1 VRQCRF
7 LPKSAGNKN
16 YERKDDVKRYLILKL
31 LAINLVVI
39 GFVMVLVW
47 IAIDTLAAGY
57 FVTLMEKYNIS
68 PKPAHAMFVDAIHRY
83 LLWAS
88 LAAVI
93 LAVILSYLMMR
104 RVLAP
109 LTQMNAITREIAAGN
124 FALSVP
130 VTTED
135 EVGQLARAF
144 NRMSESLEKIEN
156 LRRNLMIDVAHELRT
171 PLTNIRGYLEAL
183 TDGVLP
189 PSSKTF
195 SMLQNETLRIVQL
208 VEDVLQLAKADAAHD
223 DLTLESVDVGEMICE
238 IGHAYGHAF
247 SERGIHVHMDIPS
260 ESVMVS
266 ADRKRLGRVFR
277 NLTDN
282 AARYTPR
289 EGDVAIRVEPGPET
303 IRICY
308 GNPAEG
314 LTAKDLPHIFE
325 RFYRGEK
332 SRSRQHGGAGIG
344 LAIVKELIEA
354 HKGTV
359 DAEVQ
364 GGSLKICIELPRISH
379 QKRRR
384 RAL

>member
-1 VRQCRF
+1 M
-7 LPKSAGNKN
+7 
-16 YERKDDVKRYLILKL
+16 KRYLILKL

-39 GFVMVLVW
+39 GFVMILAWV
-47 IAIDTLAAGY
+47 AIDTLAAGY

-83 LLWAS
+83 LLWVS

-93 LAVILSYLMMR
+93 LSVILSYLMMR

-124 FALSVP
+124 FALRVP
-130 VTTED
+130 AITED

-156 LRRNLMIDVAHELRT
+156 LRHNLMIDVAHELRT

-183 TDGVLP
+183 NDGVLP

-195 SMLQNETLRIVQL
+195 SMLQDETLRIVQL

-223 DLTLESVDVGEMICE
+223 NLKLERVDLIE
-238 IGHAYGHAF
+238 IIREVHHAYRYAF
-247 SERGIHVHMDIPS
+247 DERSIHVHMDMLSGP
-260 ESVMVS
+260 VMVS
-266 ADRKRLGRVFR
+266 ADRNRLARVFR
-277 NLTDN
+277 NLADN
-282 AARYTPR
+282 AARYTPHN
-289 EGDVAIRVEPGPET
+289 GNVMVRVEPGPET

-308 GNPAEG
+308 RNPVEG
-314 LTAKDLPHIFE
+314 LTSKDLPHIFE

-359 DAEVQ
+359 DAELQ
-364 GGSLKICIELPRISH
+364 EGHIHICVNLPSVERF
-379 QKRRR
+379 
-384 RAL
+384 

>member
-1 VRQCRF
+1 
-7 LPKSAGNKN
+7 
-16 YERKDDVKRYLILKL
+16 VKRYLILKL

-93 LAVILSYLMMR
+93 LSVILSYLMMR

-109 LTQMNAITREIAAGN
+109 LTHMNAITREIAAGN
-124 FALSVP
+124 FALRVP
-130 VTTED
+130 ATTED
-135 EVGQLARAF
+135 EVGQLALAF
-144 NRMSESLEKIEN
+144 NRMSQSLEKIEY

-183 TDGVLP
+183 NDGVLP
-189 PSSKTF
+189 PSSQTF

-223 DLTLESVDVGEMICE
+223 NLRLENVDVGEMIRD
-238 IGHAYGHAF
+238 IGHTYSHAF
-247 SERGIHVHMDIPS
+247 HERNIHAHMDIPS
-260 ESVMVS
+260 DPVIVS
-266 ADRKRLGRVFR
+266 ADRNRLARVFR
-277 NLTDN
+277 NLADN
-282 AARYTPR
+282 AARYTPLG
-289 EGDVAIRVEPGPET
+289 GDVMVRVEPGSEN
-303 IRICY
+303 IRLCY
-308 GNPAEG
+308 SNPVEG
-314 LTAKDLPHIFE
+314 LTAKDLSHIFE

-344 LAIVKELIEA
+344 LAIVKELVKA
-354 HKGTV
+354 HKGSV
-359 DAEVQ
+359 EAE
-364 GGSLKICIELPRISH
+364 LKEDHLIICVELPRVSH
-379 QKRRR
+379 QKR
-384 RAL
+384 